1 MARPGPT
8 LRERLQQAFDY
19 LLSLP
24 ERGVRSAAALTG
36 GVTGLLAETLLPSA
50 LRNSNS
56 YLVTIGLFQEFLAT
70 RLGGVEAPAGRVRD
84 RFVERKVLGNVLE
97 AAGLLTMRL
106 SPLWVLAIAG
116 DAVGSGRA
124 FMQRLAKRLEANGV
138 IRNAEDISA
147 WEELFEALQSTA
159 SAGALAIDQPP
170 LSRDELAE
178 LGDELRGGLGRVLG
192 SSGDLLVQLTEI
204 WDDMEETAERE
215 GVDIEQIGGAMTLDA
230 SRLLRRSGGAVRAVG
245 ESGVLLLD
253 EAILDSYRTTLDE
266 LRERGLGSYLD
277 RRMRPFVRAARGHFD
292 PRRRSWTER
301 WLQRRPLAR
310 RNDEPEPDR

>member
-1 MARPGPT
+1 MTRPGSS
-8 LRERLQQAFDY
+8 LRLRLRRALDY

-24 ERGVRSAAALTG
+24 ERRVRTAAALTG

-56 YLVTIGLFQEFLAT
+56 YLVTVGLFQEFLST
-70 RLGGVEAPAGRVRD
+70 RLGGVEADERQLRD

-106 SPLWVLAIAG
+106 SPLWVLALAG
-116 DAVGSGRA
+116 DAIGSGRA

-138 IRNAEDISA
+138 IADAADISA

-170 LSRDELAE
+170 LSRSE
-178 LGDELRGGLGRVLG
+178 LGALGVELRGGLERILG
-192 SSGDLLVQLTEI
+192 SSGNLLVQLTEI

-215 GVDIEQIGGAMTLDA
+215 GVEVEQIGGAMALDA

-253 EAILDSYRTTLDE
+253 EAILDSYRTTLEE
-266 LRERGLGSYLD
+266 LNERGLGRYLD
-277 RRMRPFVRAARGHFD
+277 RRMRPFVRAAHGHFD
-292 PRRRSWTER
+292 PGRRSWTER
-301 WLQRRPLAR
+301 WLNRRDDGGR
-310 RNDEPEPDR
+310 